1 LLSGGEP
8 VIPIE
13 DLLRF
18 IQEDAPW
25 GDVTSDAVVPEVTC
39 RAVIQ
44 AKDSGII
51 AGLAEARALFEH
63 VGVTGRARS
72 SDGRPVRPGTTLLE
86 LDGPARAILLVERT
100 ALNIIGR
107 MSGIA
112 TRTREAVDAVR
123 AVSPTVRVAATRKTA
138 PGLRLL
144 DKKAVVLGGGDPHRY
159 TLSDMILIKD
169 NHLALVPLPEAVRRA
184 KEKSLYRAVEVE
196 VETAEDAVTAA
207 NAGADII
214 LLDNMGPDAV
224 EEAVRTL
231 KERGLRERVILEV
244 SGGVSAA
251 DLARYAMTGIDI
263 ISMGALTHTV
273 RNFDVSLDILK
284 GAGTI
289 RLP

>member
-1 LLSGGEP
+1 M
-8 VIPIE
+8 IPLE

-18 IQEDAPW
+18 IREDAPW
-25 GDVTSDAVVPEVTC
+25 GDVTTDAVVPDVAC
-39 RAVIQ
+39 RAVVR
-44 AKDSGII
+44 AKDRGII

-63 VGVTGRARS
+63 FGVTVRERSADGRA
-72 SDGRPVRPGTTLLE
+72 VAPGAVLLE

-123 AVSPTVRVAATRKTA
+123 QVSPTVRVAATRKTA
-138 PGLRLL
+138 PGLRML

-159 TLSDMILIKD
+159 CLSDMVLIKD

-184 KEKSLYRAVEVE
+184 KVQSLYRTVEVE

-207 NAGADII
+207 EAGADII
-214 LLDNMGPDAV
+214 LLDNMTPDAV
-224 EEAVRTL
+224 RETVRAL
-231 KERGLRERVILEV
+231 AGRGLREQVALEV
-244 SGGVSAA
+244 SGGVAGG
-251 DLARYAMTGIDI
+251 DLAGYAATGIDI

-284 GAGTI
+284 GAGTV
-289 RLP
+289 RVQ

>member
-1 LLSGGEP
+1 M
-8 VIPIE
+8 IPIE

-63 VGVTGRARS
+63 FGVTVRARS
-72 SDGRPVRPGTTLLE
+72 ADGRPVRPGTTLLE

-231 KERGLRERVILEV
+231 KERGLREWVILEV